1 MSVAAHIE
9 VSLYICQLSGW
20 NLCTYVLLHDP
31 AAIPCIGKDQFAI
44 ITCLPVACCGLLFEF
59 QHAWGC
65 RFDGF
70 WAKLFTHTDVQCI
83 TNVFSTFLNSL
94 SQLRQTVCQ
103 YDNSVMLLGYTCLLI
118 DNYSNSTFIRVFLCL
133 PLHGFT

>member
-44 ITCLPVACCGLLFEF
+44 YNMFA
-59 QHAWGC
+59 
-65 RFDGF
+65 
-70 WAKLFTHTDVQCI
+70 
-83 TNVFSTFLNSL
+83 SS
-94 SQLRQTVCQ
+94 
-103 YDNSVMLLGYTCLLI
+103 MLW
-118 DNYSNSTFIRVFLCL
+118 VVV
-133 PLHGFT
+133 